1 MWFFF
6 LYSLSLAIGGTSL
19 NYKTVLDITRFRANV
34 LPTCLLTTLGA
45 PSIHQIH
52 SQGFAKAFTMVHL
65 LTSASMVINDIYDQP
80 FDRINHPD
88 RPLVTG
94 RITEKEAWTTVGVLS
109 VVYGALGLTLPSQV
123 APFWIG
129 SWVLI
134 MAYTPVLKKICF
146 VKNLAC
152 ALTVAA
158 TVPFMGGA
166 VTVPFIGGAVTVPF
180 MGGAATVPFIGGA
193 SLLVPLS
200 VPLGTKARFVFA
212 GSLYCEVLMD
222 ILDKTG
228 DAMAGI
234 RTLPVLF
241 GNPAT
246 LGMLTAILA
255 LLQISLYRSPR
266 LMVLLFPLYVG
277 LWRIHRGGYCPH
289 EIKRACKQTTGLLLV
304 GNLVG

>member
-1 MWFFF
+1 
-6 LYSLSLAIGGTSL
+6 
-19 NYKTVLDITRFRANV
+19 
-34 LPTCLLTTLGA
+34 
-45 PSIHQIH
+45 
-52 SQGFAKAFTMVHL
+52 
-65 LTSASMVINDIYDQP
+65 MVINDIYDQP

-109 VVYGALGLTLPSQV
+109 VVYGALGITLPSQV

-158 TVPFMGGA
+158 TVPF
-166 VTVPFIGGAVTVPF
+166 
-180 MGGAATVPFIGGA
+180 IGGA

-222 ILDKTG
+222 LLDKTG

-277 LWRIHRGGYCPH
+277 LWRIHREGYCPH
-289 EIKRACKQTTGLLLV
+289 EIKRACKQTTGLLLL
-304 GNLVG
+304 GNLVGNL

>member
-1 MWFFF
+1 MWFLF
-6 LYSLSLAIGGTSL
+6 LCSLSLAVGGTSL

-45 PSIHQIH
+45 PPIHQIH
-52 SQGFAKAFTMVHL
+52 LPGFGKAFATVHL

-109 VVYGALGLTLPSQV
+109 VVYGALGITLPSQV

-158 TVPFMGGA
+158 TVPF
-166 VTVPFIGGAVTVPF
+166 
-180 MGGAATVPFIGGA
+180 IGGA

-222 ILDKTG
+222 LLDKTG

-277 LWRIHRGGYCPH
+277 LWRIHREGYCPH
-289 EIKRACKQTTGLLLV
+289 EIKRACKQTTGLLLL
-304 GNLVG
+304 GNLVGNL